1 VALSPLDRLFGR
13 RAEPA
18 PSLVAALADLDR
30 LTAKRPELAPAA
42 RALVACLR
50 AAFGTPSLE
59 TIAPPNAEV
68 VQNAWREGVPA
79 FRVAPPALDRPA
91 IEARA
96 VAICDALRAENPA
109 AGLLRKRIR
118 QGEANLLAA
127 WESARLGGAP
137 EESAA
142 RASAGSLDSALLLS
156 VLRLALLPAL
166 ARFAEALAP
175 SLLETSWTR
184 GDCPNCGQVST
195 LAESRGLEQRRF
207 LRCGLC
213 AAEWPGDRL
222 RCSFCGETDP
232 QALHYRFV
240 QGERDRHRLALCD
253 RCGGG
258 LKVVSTLAPMTPP
271 GLLVAELETVHL
283 DMID

>member
-1 VALSPLDRLFGR
+1 VAPSPLDRLFGR
-13 RAEPA
+13 RGEPA
-18 PSLVAALADLDR
+18 PALTAALADLDR
-30 LTAKRPELAPAA
+30 LTTARPELAPAGRVLA
-42 RALVACLR
+42 DCLR
-50 AAFGTPSLE
+50 AAFGTPPDE
-59 TIAPPNAEV
+59 TIAPPVAELI
-68 VQNAWREGVPA
+68 QNAWREGVPA
-79 FRVAPPALDRPA
+79 FRVAPPSLDRPSLD
-91 IEARA
+91 ARA
-96 VAICDALRAENPA
+96 VAICEALRAESPA
-109 AGLLRKRIR
+109 AGLLRKMIR
-118 QGEANLLAA
+118 RGEANLLAA

-137 EESAA
+137 EEIAVRVSAA
-142 RASAGSLDSALLLS
+142 SFEPAFLLS

-175 SLLETSWTR
+175 LLSETSWTR

-195 LAESRGLEQRRF
+195 LAESRGLEQRRY

-222 RCSFCGETDP
+222 RCSFCGATDP

-240 QGERDRHRLALCD
+240 EGERDRFRLALCD

-258 LKVVSTLAPMTPP
+258 LKVVSTLAPLNPP

-283 DMID
+283 DLI